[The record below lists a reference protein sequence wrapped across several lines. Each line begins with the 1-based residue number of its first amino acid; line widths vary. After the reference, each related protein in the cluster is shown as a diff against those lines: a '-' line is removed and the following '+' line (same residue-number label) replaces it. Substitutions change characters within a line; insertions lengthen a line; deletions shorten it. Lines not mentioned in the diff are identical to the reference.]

1 MPTSRR
7 KVSTTKSSPKSS
19 TKSSTKSERLAS
31 AGWRTGSAQD
41 FLGLS
46 DDEAAYI
53 ELRLQLAK
61 TLRAQREGAQLTQ
74 EAAAKVL
81 GSSQSRIAKM
91 ESGDPTVS
99 LDLLFRALF
108 KLGVSGATLAR
119 AIRRCA

>member
-7 KVSTTKSSPKSS
+7 KSSTTKSTAKSA
-19 TKSSTKSERLAS
+19 RLAA
-31 AGWRTGSAQD
+31 AGWRSGSAQD

-46 DDEAAYI
+46 DEEAAYI
-53 ELRLQLAK
+53 ELRIQLAK
-61 TLRAQREGAQLTQ
+61 TLRAQRASAQLTLQ
-74 EAAAKVL
+74 AAAKIL

-108 KLGVSGATLAR
+108 KLGVSGETLAR
-119 AIRRCA
+119 AVRRCA